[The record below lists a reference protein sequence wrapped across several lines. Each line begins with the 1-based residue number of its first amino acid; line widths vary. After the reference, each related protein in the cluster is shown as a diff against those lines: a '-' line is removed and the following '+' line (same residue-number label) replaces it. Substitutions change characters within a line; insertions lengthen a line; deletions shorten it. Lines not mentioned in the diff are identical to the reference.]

1 MPRITDR
8 SAVRA
13 LLETDRAWAV
23 YPLGDLAPSYFEKCD
38 WFGTTGN
45 GPGIILLYR
54 GFTSPIF
61 FAIGEPDV
69 VRTLLDE
76 IDDEPQMYLHLPP
89 NIVPLLR
96 TRYDIRDEKTMW
108 RMLLDADHFRPA
120 STGLAIRLGLSDLAD
135 VERLYADG
143 KPAGEMPHFFFP
155 EMLQEGVFFGI
166 REGGQLIAAAGT
178 HLVAAA
184 ESVAAIGNIYT
195 RRDRRGRGLAAQVTR
210 AVTGELLCREIR
222 TIALNVHEHNHA
234 AIRVYERLGF
244 VWYCTFIEALAV
256 IRQSQNGR

>member
-1 MPRITDR
+1 MTDR

-23 YPLGDLAPSYFEKCD
+23 YPLGDLAPGYFEKCN
-38 WFGTTGN
+38 WFGTTDDR
-45 GPGIILLYR
+45 PGLILLYR

-61 FAIGEPDV
+61 FALGEPNM

-76 IDDEPQMYLHLPP
+76 IDDEPHMYLHLPP
-89 NIVPLLR
+89 NIVPLLA
-96 TRYDIRDEKTMW
+96 TRYDIRDKKTMW
-108 RMLLDADHFRPA
+108 RMLLDADHFRP
-120 STGLAIRLGLSDLAD
+120 TPTNQAIRLGLADLAD

-143 KPAGEMPHFFFP
+143 KPAGEAPHFFFP
-155 EMLQEGVFFGI
+155 EMLQQGVFFGI

-178 HLVAAA
+178 HLVAPE

-195 RRDRRGRGLAAQVTR
+195 RRDRRGCGLASQVTS
-210 AVTGELLCREIR
+210 AVTAELLRGEIR
-222 TIALNVHEHNHA
+222 TIALNVHEHNHT

-244 VWYCTFIEALAV
+244 MRYCNFIEALAV
-256 IRQSQNGR
+256 IRQSPNVR

>member
-1 MPRITDR
+1 MPRLIDR

-13 LLETDRAWAV
+13 LLETDRPWAV
-23 YPLGDLAPSYFEKCD
+23 YPLGDLAPGYFEKCV
-38 WFGTTGN
+38 WFGTTG
-45 GPGIILLYR
+45 GRPGLILLYR

-61 FAIGEPDV
+61 FALGEPDV

-76 IDDEPQMYLHLPP
+76 IDDQPQMYLHVAP

-96 TRYDIRDEKTMW
+96 MRYDIRDEKTMW
-108 RMLLDADHFRPA
+108 RMLLDESRFRPA

-155 EMLQEGVFFGI
+155 EMLQQGGFFGI

-178 HLVAAA
+178 HLVTAE

-195 RRDRRGRGLAAQVTR
+195 RRDRRGRGLASQVTS
-210 AVTGELLCREIR
+210 AVTGELLRREIR
-222 TIALNVHEHNHA
+222 TTALNVHEHNHA

-244 VWYCTFIEALAV
+244 VRYCTFIEALAV
-256 IRQSQNGR
+256 IRQCQNGR

>member
-1 MPRITDR
+1 MPKLTNRT
-8 SAVRA
+8 AVRA

-23 YPLGDLAPSYFEKCD
+23 YPLGDLAPGYFEKCD
-38 WFGTTGN
+38 WFGTTGDK
-45 GPGIILLYR
+45 PGLILLYR

-61 FAIGEPDV
+61 FALGEPDV
-69 VRTLLDE
+69 VRMLLDK
-76 IDDEPQMYLHLPP
+76 IDEQQQMYLHVPP

-108 RMLLDADHFRPA
+108 RMLLDESRFRAVP
-120 STGLAIRLGLSDLAD
+120 TGMAIRLGLSDLAD

-143 KPAGEMPHFFFP
+143 KPAGETPHFFFP
-155 EMLQEGVFFGI
+155 EMLQQGVFFGI
-166 REGGQLIAAAGT
+166 REGRQLIAAAGT
-178 HLVAAA
+178 HLVAPE

-195 RRDRRGRGLAAQVTR
+195 RRDRRGRGLASQVTS
-210 AVTGELLCREIR
+210 AVTGELLRREIR

-244 VWYCTFIEALAV
+244 MPYCTFIEALA
-256 IRQSQNGR
+256 IIPQSQNGH